1 MKSIKKTTGIF
12 LIIASVC
19 LCLTGCMETFD
30 RSGYI
35 QGMLDATYKGE
46 FEDYAQATGSSVEA
60 IETDYNDFIRHEADI
75 FLRFAG
81 LTDDD
86 VIPDD
91 LDSQLT
97 DAIKTIYSQ
106 VRYTV
111 KEADQEGNVTIDI
124 EPLDIYNEI
133 YPEFLQFNQEFRER
147 NNNYEFQDYTDEEFT
162 REYLSP
168 LIQILTDLE
177 DTLTYR
183 EPTTVTVHVAPD
195 DNGRYTITDEEVS
208 SIYNAIVYYSIDNTA
223 SN

>member
-1 MKSIKKTTGIF
+1 MKYMKKCMGIF
-12 LIIASVC
+12 LIIASLC
-19 LCLTGCMETFD
+19 LCLTGCMDTFD

-35 QGMLDATYKGE
+35 KGMLDATYKGE
-46 FEDYAQATGSSVEA
+46 FKDYAQATNSSVEA

-75 FLRFAG
+75 FLRFSG

-91 LDSQLT
+91 LDSALT
-97 DAIKTIYSQ
+97 DAIKSIYSQ

-111 KEADQEGNVTIDI
+111 KESDPDGTVAIDI
-124 EPLDIYNEI
+124 EPLDIYNEV
-133 YPEFLQFNQEFRER
+133 YPEFLQFNQEFRAR

-168 LIQILTDLE
+168 LIQILTDHE
-177 DTLTYR
+177 DNLTYR

-195 DNGRYTITDEEVS
+195 DSGRYTITDEEVT
-208 SIYNAIVYYSIDNTA
+208 SIYNAMVYYSIDNTA
-223 SN
+223 SK